1 MTRIEHDLLGDRK
14 FPRTRT
20 TASTRRGPSRTSA
33 SAAAQATAIAQDSLR
48 SGVSVDDLVLASGV
62 LTRERPD
69 TILRP
74 ELGTSAGGELLGPP
88 AS

>member
-1 MTRIEHDLLGDRK
+1 VTRIEHDLLGDRK

-20 TASTRRGPSRTSA
+20 TASTRLGPSRTSA
-33 SAAAQATAIAQDSLR
+33 SAAAIAQDSLR

-88 AS
+88 AC